1 MCQLSKDRRMRN
13 PGEKPLIAPEPTPAP
28 VETEVAKPKAKQPK
42 EDPIHVSVPPP
53 VEEEEVFGLNTKPA
67 KPIEVDESKLKEIKR
82 EEQIAKAKQ
91 ALERKKKLA
100 EQAAAK
106 AKKKAKKEAEKSAE
120 KKLKDLSNDDCH
132 QTFLHLHSC
141 IELSLSLFLSQKI
154 SSIAASLVHVSS

>member
-53 VEEEEVFGLNTKPA
+53 VVEKSKKTTK
-67 KPIEVDESKLKEIKR
+67 IQRRQTVE
-82 EEQIAKAKQ
+82 
-91 ALERKKKLA
+91 KKKLA

-106 AKKKAKKEAEKSAE
+106 AKKKAEKEAEKSAE
-120 KKLKDLSNDDCH
+120 KKLKDISNDDCH
-132 QTFLHLHSC
+132 HASNVMLT
-141 IELSLSLFLSQKI
+141 LSKPYINFSVCKYS
-154 SSIAASLVHVSS
+154 